1 MKKFLAVTLIL
12 LVMCVAGCGSEKN
25 AVNPTH
31 PKKTDTVSD
40 SQAKVTE
47 KTIYASSERSC
58 TCIVNAEDIDDFIAA
73 AKRKDLAFIKDMSVS
88 GRTFVI
94 KSNTRV
100 LCSNSGIYKDVVFVT
115 FLEGE
120 HEGKSAYVPASRV
133 K

>member
-1 MKKFLAVTLIL
+1 MKKIFLSVMIVVAIIL
-12 LVMCVAGCGSEKN
+12 LGCGGEKN
-25 AVNPTH
+25 AGNPTP
-31 PKKTDTVSD
+31 PKKADIVSD

-94 KSNTRV
+94 KNNTRV
-100 LCSNSGIYKDVVFVT
+100 LCSDSGIYKDIVFVT